1 MSSIESA
8 KMSAAVPRGFS
19 SAAAVP
25 RGFSS
30 AAAVSRGFSSAAA
43 VSRGFYSPV
52 LDDTGWGESYAAIV
66 RELDLEALREEGRTM
81 LHRADT
87 IEPAEHDRVV
97 NDDGERTS
105 AE

>member
-30 AAAVSRGFSSAAA
+30 A
-43 VSRGFYSPV
+43 V

-81 LHRADT
+81 LHRAGT
-87 IEPAEHDRVV
+87 TESAEHDRVV